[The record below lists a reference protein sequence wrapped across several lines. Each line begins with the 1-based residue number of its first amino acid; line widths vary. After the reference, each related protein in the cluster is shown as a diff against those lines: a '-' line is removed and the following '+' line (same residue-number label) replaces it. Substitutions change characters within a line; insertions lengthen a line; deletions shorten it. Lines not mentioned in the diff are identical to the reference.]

1 MKNLIILLFIR
12 YPYFR
17 LDRKNIGHGR
27 FANSPPPICKS
38 ARANSSIGAHQFIFV
53 QQRFFN
59 CSATNLICSATI
71 GKLFIVKIKF
81 TTVDY

>member
-1 MKNLIILLFIR
+1 MKNLIILFFIR

-38 ARANSSIGAHQFIFV
+38 ARANLFLFSNDSSTV
-53 QQRFFN
+53 QQQ
-59 CSATNLICSATI
+59 I
-71 GKLFIVKIKF
+71 
-81 TTVDY
+81 